1 MVRLIILDDIL
12 KSVILQKKAP
22 VMSEKKNDNETQISI
37 HIFSVSATLVG
48 VCLTVIGI
56 FRAIGELKSFSSLGD
71 NILAFD
77 ALVFLASCIFSYSS
91 LRASDKRRGRALE
104 RVADVL
110 FIFGLSLMAVVCS
123 IIAYTFI

>member
-1 MVRLIILDDIL
+1 
-12 KSVILQKKAP
+12 
-22 VMSEKKNDNETQISI
+22 MSDENNSNEHRISTL
-37 HIFSVSATLVG
+37 IFSVSAGLVG

-56 FRAIGELKSFSSLGD
+56 FRAIGELKTFTTVGD

-77 ALVFLASCIFSYSS
+77 ALIFLASCMLAYSS
-91 LRASDKRRGRALE
+91 MRSRDPRKKHKLE
-104 RVADVL
+104 RIADIL